1 MFTPCLCRKKVVY
14 VYAMPTK
21 VISFRVDTDV
31 YRYFDAMREALEKS
45 RGCKVSFKELFCEV
59 VYALN
64 TQGFYIPDEKL
75 WEEIRDKLEN
85 NLPCKGL

>member
-1 MFTPCLCRKKVVY
+1 MS
-14 VYAMPTK
+14 TK

-31 YRYFDAMREALEKS
+31 YRYFEAMREALEKS

-75 WEEIRDKLEN
+75 WEEIRNKLKQN
-85 NLPCKGL
+85 IPCKSL